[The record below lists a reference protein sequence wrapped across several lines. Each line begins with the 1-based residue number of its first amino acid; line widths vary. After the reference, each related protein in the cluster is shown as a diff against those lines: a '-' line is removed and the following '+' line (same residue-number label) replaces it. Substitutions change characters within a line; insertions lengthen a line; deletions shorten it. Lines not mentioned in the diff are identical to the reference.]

1 MALRGEKI
9 MRVDNIFSTIP
20 ESVEDEIFETL
31 LDAGRFK
38 LERIL
43 SSGQATPPGEWLDS
57 DAHEWVILLK
67 GGAGILFE
75 GQSGVTVMHP
85 GDYVH
90 IQAHQRHRVEW
101 TDEKQK
107 TIWLALHY
115 K

>member
-1 MALRGEKI
+1 MIEVG
-9 MRVDNIFSTIP
+9 NIFSNIP
-20 ESVEDEIFETL
+20 ESAENELFETL
-31 LDAGRFK
+31 LDTGRFR

-57 DAHEWVILLK
+57 DTHEWVILLK

-75 GQSGVTVMHP
+75 GQVGVTVMHP

-90 IQAHQRHRVEW
+90 IQAHQHHRVEW
-101 TDEKQK
+101 TDKHK
-107 TIWLALHY
+107 ATVWLALHY